1 MLLSFQKIIQILQ
14 EFWAGQ
20 GCIILQPYHA
30 YMGAATFH
38 PATVFSI
45 TKAEPYKVAYIQPCC
60 RPADSRFAMHA
71 NRWQHYYQFQVILK
85 PALDNVQDLYLQ
97 SLSQLGISSK
107 SHDLNFIEDD
117 WKSPTLGAFGL
128 GWEVTCG
135 GMEISQLTYM
145 TQIASVKCDPVI
157 FEITY
162 GLERIALILQQAL
175 CFSNIEWSNNPKV
188 SYGNIFNNREAEF
201 SHFNVS
207 LANIEKLKD
216 DFLSAE
222 QEINRLVHLRLPL
235 AAYDYYLQA
244 VHCFNVLDA
253 RGVISAVGRQT
264 YLTKTKNLAAL
275 CIKKVLEIYGNQAL

>member
-1 MLLSFQKIIQILQ
+1 MSLPFQRIIQILKD
-14 EFWAGQ
+14 FWAEQ
-20 GCIILQPYHA
+20 GCIILEPYNQ

-38 PATVFSI
+38 PATVFSV
-45 TKAEPYKVAYIQPCC
+45 TKKEPWKVAYLQPCS

-85 PALDNVQDLYLQ
+85 PATDNVQKLYLR
-97 SLSQLGISSK
+97 SLNKIGISRQ

-145 TQIASVKCDPVI
+145 TQIAGIKCDPII

-175 CFSNIEWSNNPKV
+175 RFSNIEWSDNPKV
-188 SYGNIFNNREAEF
+188 FYGDIFNNCETEF
-201 SHFNVS
+201 SHFNVL
-207 LANIEKLKD
+207 LANIDKLKN
-216 DFLSAE
+216 DFLRAE
-222 QEINRLVHLRLPL
+222 EEIKRLVEANLPL
-235 AAYDYYLQA
+235 AAYDHYLQA
-244 VHCFNVLDA
+244 VHCFNILDA
-253 RGVISAVGRQT
+253 RGVVSAVERQT
-264 YLTKTKNLAAL
+264 YLSKTKNLAAL
-275 CIKKVLEIYGNQAL
+275 CMHQVLENYSSL